1 MPSRPNNTGS
11 LAVRMATKQRPRS
24 PSRSDESSEEL
35 HVLFGANFR
44 QARLKAKLSQVEVAA
59 RTGMGQPYISEIEN
73 GVRDITLGTMSSVAR
88 AVGTD
93 VRTLLKRPRTRK

>member
-24 PSRSDESSEEL
+24 PSGTDDTSEEM
-35 HVLFGANFR
+35 HVLFGANLR
-44 QARLKAKLSQVEVAA
+44 QARLKAKLSQAEVAA
-59 RTGMGQPYISEIEN
+59 RTGMRQPYISDIEN
-73 GVRDITLGTMSSVAR
+73 GVRDITLGTMTSCAR

-93 VRTLLKRPRTRK
+93 VRTLLKQPRRRK